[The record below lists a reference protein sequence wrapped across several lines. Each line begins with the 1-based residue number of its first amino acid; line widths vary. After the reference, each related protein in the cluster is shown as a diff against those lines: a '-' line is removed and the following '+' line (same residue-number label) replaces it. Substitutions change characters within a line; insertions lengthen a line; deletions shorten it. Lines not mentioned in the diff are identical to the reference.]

1 MTTPELTSP
10 VCLPCSGAIPRLD
23 AGDCRARMA
32 GLHGDWHLD
41 ADAGRIT
48 RSFAFKGFAKPVQL
62 ANMLAWYGEKT
73 GHHPDI
79 AFGWGYCRVTYTT
92 HDIGGL
98 SEVDFAMAEG
108 LDRLIA

>member
-1 MTTPELTSP
+1 MTETASL
-10 VCLPCSGAIPRLD
+10 SGADARARLTL
-23 AGDCRARMA
+23 AECRAQLAR
-32 GLHGDWHLD
+32 LHCDWQLD
-41 ADAGRIT
+41 PSASQIS

-62 ANMLAWYGEKT
+62 ANLLAWYADKT

-98 SEVDFAMAEG
+98 AEVDFATAEG
-108 LDRLIA
+108 FDRLVAQD

>member
-1 MTTPELTSP
+1 MTAPL
-10 VCLPCSGAIPRLD
+10 CLPCSAATPKLEP
-23 AGDCRARMA
+23 AECRTRMA
-32 GLHGDWHLD
+32 GLHGDWMLD
-41 ADAGRIT
+41 GEAVSIT

-62 ANMLAWYGEKT
+62 ANLLAWYAEKT

-98 SEVDFAMAEG
+98 SEVDFAVAEG
-108 LDRLIA
+108 FDRLVG